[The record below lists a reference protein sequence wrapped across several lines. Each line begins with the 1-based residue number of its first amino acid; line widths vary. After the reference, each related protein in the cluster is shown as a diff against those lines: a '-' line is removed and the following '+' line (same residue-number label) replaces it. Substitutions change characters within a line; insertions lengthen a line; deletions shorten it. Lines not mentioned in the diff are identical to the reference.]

1 MVDLAIFGGREVAP
15 LGVVGWPERLPGL
28 SVVNHGQ
35 PVRRVLPQLLREAL
49 VELSQAGRGHH
60 YARVVLSLG
69 PAQGGAFL
77 PPKDVLGLVH
87 GFVEQVGLLARGG
100 SAPSV
105 LVLGCLP
112 VGETTTKARAAR
124 WWTRTQPLLLHYL
137 EQSFLSL
144 DGLALEC
151 FDAQGRLRASG
162 HEEIARRVCQ
172 RLGELG

>member
-1 MVDLAIFGGREVAP
+1 MVDLAVFGGREVAP
-15 LGVVGWPERLPGL
+15 VGVVGWPERLVGL

-35 PVRRVLPQLLREAL
+35 PVRRVLPQLLRESL

-60 YARVVLSLG
+60 YERVVLSLG

-77 PPKDVLGLVH
+77 PPKDALGLVQ

-100 SAPSV
+100 CAPTV

-112 VGETTTKARAAR
+112 VSESSKARAAR
-124 WWTRTQPLLLHYL
+124 WWSRTQPLLVHYL
-137 EQSFLSL
+137 GQGFLSL
-144 DGLALEC
+144 DGLALEL

-162 HEEIARRVCQ
+162 QEEIARRVHQ